1 MTTNNDDY
9 DKAFTAMMDPMMAAV
24 KDALSEEEMTR
35 FGELNDEAKASFP
48 DPGLKVG
55 AKAPDFTLPNVLGST
70 VTLSDELKTGP
81 VILMFYR
88 GSWCPVC
95 NMHLKAFKDLVSTYK
110 EKYNAQ
116 IIAIS
121 PQLTEVAKKLV
132 EDAELNFK
140 VCNDMDD
147 TVIKSYGLLF
157 ILDSELAEVYK
168 KFDMQ
173 VSDDAGGR
181 LSLPVP
187 ATFIIDQQGT
197 IRATQADAV
206 YANRMKPA
214 EVTEGLELVKKDTAK
229 VKCNMFTR
237 K

>member
-1 MTTNNDDY
+1 MTTNNEDY
-9 DKAFTAMMDPMMAAV
+9 DKAFTATMDSMMAAV
-24 KDALSEEEMTR
+24 KDALTEEEMAR

-55 AKAPDFTLPNVLGST
+55 TKAPDFTLPNVLGST
-70 VTLSDELKTGP
+70 VTLSDELKEGP
-81 VILMFYR
+81 VILIFYR

-95 NMHLKAFKDLVSTYK
+95 NMHLKAFNALGSTYK

-121 PQLTEVAKKLV
+121 PQLTEVANKLV

-147 TVIKSYGLLF
+147 TVIKAYGLHF
-157 ILDSELAEVYK
+157 ILHSELAEIYK
-168 KFDMQ
+168 KFNMQ

-187 ATFIIDQQGT
+187 ATFIIDRQGT

-214 EVTEGLELVKKDTAK
+214 EVTKGLELVKKDTTGAGCGC
-229 VKCNMFTR
+229 VVS
-237 K
+237 